1 MINKTSPNIY
11 DYIINKSDTYLIACI
26 LNTLYWNILIKY
38 FGKREML
45 IFEKDPYKII
55 FKEILRFINI
65 KFIKI
70 KKK

>member
-1 MINKTSPNIY
+1 
-11 DYIINKSDTYLIACI
+11 
-26 LNTLYWNILIKY
+26 
-38 FGKREML
+38 ML

-70 KKK
+70 LKNNCFEFLIIISLQYFLR